1 MTKKILYA
9 VVCTTLAAMTI
20 SVTLTG
26 CRIKTEEFI
35 LVPTLSHGT
44 LTPGTYVQNSSGCWV
59 KHQGYTRFKPP
70 TSQSYWWS
78 PKSGY
83 ASGTVTDVSNGA
95 PTANRRI
102 DVMESG
108 TLNHFCDTNTP
119 GRVTFPI
126 APTSKYAI
134 IVYVINP
141 NTPPDS
147 AGETLSICV
156 NGLQ

>member
-1 MTKKILYA
+1 MIPAT
-9 VVCTTLAAMTI
+9 AAI
-20 SVTLTG
+20 S
-26 CRIKTEEFI
+26 RS
-35 LVPTLSHGT
+35 PR
-44 LTPGTYVQNSSGCWV
+44 QNHEAARSQPLWV
-59 KHQGYTRFKPP
+59 DACF
-70 TSQSYWWS
+70 WWS

-83 ASGTVTDVSNGA
+83 TSGTVTDVSNGA